1 MKANR
6 PLKRRRITNQGRNVQ
21 PDAVVS
27 SFRDSY
33 PPVVSVVS
41 DPSVSSH
48 ECSPSVAKDVS
59 TELRKVECP
68 SSNENPILA
77 LKQIQRLLMAEQ
89 IESSA
94 LVLENFYCYG
104 GIARVLDFMESNID
118 DCDCVVGVASLI
130 ADLLSFRF
138 NEKEESRKTAIELAK
153 MIIRRN
159 GIQLFLQ
166 ANQKHV
172 VHKLSSNSKHIWV
185 ALGRTIN
192 GEETLG
198 MIDKDQTVCILSEAT
213 NCIVHLEGLRS
224 LVDSSNAWT
233 SDVLQ
238 AVLYTIANTTKNASI
253 VKDELKCTGIVESCL
268 RILNQNDNWTRN
280 DTVVTYALGILAI
293 CEKRGMKITT
303 NHSGVLLPRLIY
315 CMENFGTNLQIISF
329 VLMLLESMCDKLH
342 KEKMEGSGVLEAI
355 SGLLKSE
362 TVCGKTKDRV
372 RYIMRKIIS

>member
-6 PLKRRRITNQGRNVQ
+6 HPKRRRITNQGRNVQ

-27 SFRDSY
+27 SIQDSY
-33 PPVVSVVS
+33 PPVVTVLS

-48 ECSPSVAKDVS
+48 ECSPSTAKDVS

-68 SSNENPILA
+68 SSGENPILA
-77 LKQIQRLLMAEQ
+77 LKQIQRWLMTEQ

-104 GIARVLDFMESNID
+104 GIARVLDFMESNMD
-118 DCDCVVGVASLI
+118 DWDCAVGVASLI
-130 ADLLSFRF
+130 ADFLSFRF
-138 NEKEESRKTAIELAK
+138 NEMKQSRKTAIELAK

-159 GIQLFLQ
+159 GVQLFLQ
-166 ANQKHV
+166 ANQKHA
-172 VHKLSSNSKHIWV
+172 VHNLSSDSKHIWV

-198 MIDKDQTVCILSEAT
+198 MIDKDQTICILSEAS

-224 LVDSSNAWT
+224 CDDSSNSWT

-238 AVLYTIANTTKNASI
+238 AVLYTIANTIKNTS
-253 VKDELKCTGIVESCL
+253 VQKDELKCTGIVESCL
-268 RILNQNDNWTRN
+268 RILNENDNWTRN

-293 CEKRGMKITT
+293 CEKQSMNITT
-303 NHSGVLLPRLIY
+303 NHFDVFLPRLIY
-315 CMENFGTNLQIISF
+315 CMKSFGKNLLIISF
-329 VLMLLESMCDKLH
+329 VLTLLEIMCENLH
-342 KEKMEGSGVLEAI
+342 KERIEASGVLEAT
-355 SGLLKSE
+355 SALLKSE
-362 TVCGKTKDRV
+362 TICGETKDRV
-372 RYIMRKIIS
+372 RYIMRKVII